1 MKEKMPENELYLY
14 DKTILSL
21 TDFLILAMSV
31 MNIYSLVGN
40 RIKIKFKVKFG
51 ARVLQ
56 NQKSWLFTKR
66 SKKHFANVNNN
77 FADAF
82 ENQFYEK
89 NLDKNFACLFIVNVS
104 IYKFKF
110 NNETFTIRDILFRF
124 FTKIFTDWK
133 WNKKCKNYIKL
144 D

>member
-124 FTKIFTDWK
+124 LQRFLRTENETKSVKTI
-133 WNKKCKNYIKL
+133 
-144 D
+144 

>member
-56 NQKSWLFTKR
+56 NQKS
-66 SKKHFANVNNN
+66 
-77 FADAF
+77 
-82 ENQFYEK
+82 
-89 NLDKNFACLFIVNVS
+89 
-104 IYKFKF
+104 
-110 NNETFTIRDILFRF
+110 
-124 FTKIFTDWK
+124 
-133 WNKKCKNYIKL
+133 
-144 D
+144 

>member
-1 MKEKMPENELYLY
+1 MPENELYLY

-56 NQKSWLFTKR
+56 NQKSWLFRKR

-77 FADAF
+77 FADVF

-124 FTKIFTDWK
+124 LQRFLRTENETKSVKTI
-133 WNKKCKNYIKL
+133 
-144 D
+144 